1 MRITPQLLF
10 VASIIISLSFSGC
23 SPVAPWQR
31 GTLAKPQMAP
41 DPYPVRNIYQAH
53 IYNSREATTGMSSAG
68 GGGCGCN

>member
-1 MRITPQLLF
+1 MRITQQKLLI
-10 VASIIISLSFSGC
+10 ALLTICLSFSGC
-23 SPVAPWQR
+23 TTVAPWQR

-41 DPYPVRNIYQAH
+41 DPHPVRNTYQTH